1 MSANNVKFLWVKNT
15 SAMAAVIEELAQMQ
29 PADRP
34 SEPAKFESLLQK
46 HGVEYEWPNGPATT
60 IHYNDMAD
68 DILSVSVPSLNA
80 IKEGANIAKYLSN
93 GPYPLDPGYD
103 LAYTGGRKP
112 GFANPDEWDEIYKT
126 RLGDY
131 TIGKCM

>member
-1 MSANNVKFLWVKNT
+1 MSANDVKFLWVKNT
-15 SAMAAVIEELAQMQ
+15 SAMAGVIEELAQMV

-34 SEPAKFESLLQK
+34 TDPVKFQDLLDK
-46 HGVEYEWPNGPATT
+46 HGVDYEWPNGPATA

-68 DILSVSVPSLNA
+68 DMLSVSVPSLNA
-80 IKEGANIAKYLSN
+80 IEEGANIAKYLSS

-103 LAYTGGRKP
+103 LAYIGSRKP
-112 GFANPDEWDEIYKT
+112 SIANPDDWDEIYKT